1 MNRIASIV
9 PEFLQFNIV
18 DSANLILLLGFI
30 LILGAIGGRLFQK
43 LKIPQVVGYIVIGIF
58 IGQSGFQILSSQV
71 ITALDPINS
80 LALSLIGFLIGAE
93 LKTSVIKKYGK
104 QFTGIL
110 LFESIVPFIV
120 VSIVATLFTY
130 LATKDFVLAIS
141 LGLILGAI
149 SAATAPAA
157 TTDVLKENRTRG
169 PLTTTVLGI
178 VAMDD
183 AVALILYAITSSIA
197 SNLLGGQNLSLG
209 IQLLTLAYDIFGSIL
224 MGCFVGFILSLLLK
238 NIMNNEGRILSFS
251 LGFLFLSTG
260 ICALLNLDNILCSMA
275 IGFFLV
281 NFAPAKI
288 KPVFSLIDKYTPPIY
303 VLFFVLVGAKL
314 NIWNVT
320 PFLAIIAIIYVI
332 CRTIGKTIGAILG
345 SWLTKAPTT
354 VRKYLPFCLLSQA
367 GVAIGLSIAAG
378 QQFQDTIGG
387 TIMLIITATTFI
399 VQIVGPICVKYGVTK
414 AEECGLDITEEDIMK
429 RCKVSD
435 VECAGNPICNKNSP
449 AIISENESLPKII
462 NSFGKN
468 HNQNYVVQ
476 NEKGKLAGIITLEYL
491 KESLLI
497 MDFYEAMM
505 AEDIMEET
513 ELFVTPEM
521 PIPEVMNLFSEND
534 IEALPILDKEGNV
547 LGIAE
552 KSAIEHYLHGK
563 ILEVHQKLAML
574 G

>member
-9 PEFLQFNIV
+9 PEFLHFNIV

-130 LATKDFVLAIS
+130 LATKDFILAIS

-345 SWLTKAPTT
+345 SWLTKAPIT

-435 VECAGNPICNKNSP
+435 VECAGKPICDKNSS